1 MTMISGIPE
10 DTWNGGARVTIMG
23 KSCVLAEGHQGIV
36 ELSEDRIRLRTHDGV
51 VSVLG
56 EALEV
61 QELSADAA
69 LIRGRFIHTV
79 TRGK

>member
-1 MTMISGIPE
+1 MTMISGIP
-10 DTWNGGARVTIMG
+10 DDAWSSGARVTIMG
-23 KSCVLAEGHQGIV
+23 KDCVLAEGHQGIV

-51 VSVLG
+51 VCVLG
-56 EALEV
+56 SVLEV

-69 LIRGRFIHTV
+69 LIRGSFVHTV